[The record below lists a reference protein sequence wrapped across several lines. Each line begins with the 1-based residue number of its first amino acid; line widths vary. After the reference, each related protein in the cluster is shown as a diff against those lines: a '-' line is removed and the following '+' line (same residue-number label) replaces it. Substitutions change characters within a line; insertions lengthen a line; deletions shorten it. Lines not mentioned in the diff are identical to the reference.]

1 MLKDSRVRNTYS
13 RLTDENKKIVASL
26 INAEVFDTLKPYQV
40 INLMD
45 ALREGKAK
53 GFEQIAGY
61 LIPQGFESFKN
72 FAKEKGIDT
81 SKVSWITEAASKG
94 LLEQFEKVAGD
105 IGSGLVVIGNSIL
118 HPEPERIK

>member
-1 MLKDSRVRNTYS
+1 MLKDSRVRNTYG

-40 INLMD
+40 LNLMD

-81 SKVSWITEAASKG
+81 SKVSWVTEAASKG
-94 LLEQFEKVAGD
+94 LLDQFDQVAGD
-105 IGSGLVVIGNSIL
+105 FGSGVNKLWNSIV